1 MKTIGRLPM
10 LISVRDSDQTRA
22 ININDAAA
30 DFLVYAFLL
39 DAFICSPNGDM
50 IAGEVWA
57 TQ

>member
-1 MKTIGRLPM
+1 M

-50 IAGEVWA
+50 MAGEVWA